1 MIENKIISLEKD
13 CYDMKL
19 KALEMALSTGRI
31 LGH

>member
-19 KALEMALSTGRI
+19 KALEMALSTGQ
-31 LGH
+31 